1 MNSKTSPQTVR
12 KLVSAFG
19 AFVAFALMYQV
30 GLTLADRQYTRSA
43 PDSKTRELSHTLNA
57 LACREIGYV
66 KACEAPVAEAQRSR
80 ELPHSTNARQYFA
93 SLPDLA
99 TALTKLQ
106 WLGGDEAAAVR
117 FLSVMHAIRMSRN
130 PDHVRVTD
138 VMKPMIRPLW
148 DAYPHITSAS
158 VCTFCGEASKI
169 NKQFASERTLDLEI
183 ATQISRNNVDY
194 FVALADKGS
203 LTSDETLRL
212 AATFAQLV
220 MGDHATGVAIANLLA
235 EQHEY
240 AALQMWVANSMNGG
254 FALDNIPDLASVPRD
269 ILTTAW
275 ERSASGG
282 FDSRILT
289 EYLMKTGYRPTLR
302 YVVWMQDGAANY
314 LSSKHTRYGGERG
327 RYAGLLSKYTNFPEQ
342 EGRLLGEYYSTNWR
356 EIKWDPERS
365 QWRLNRQ

>member
-1 MNSKTSPQTVR
+1 MSSATSPQKTG
-12 KLVSAFG
+12 KLLAAFG
-19 AFVAFALMYQV
+19 AFVIFALMYEA
-30 GLTLADRQYTRSA
+30 GLYLAHGQYARST
-43 PDSKTRELSHTLNA
+43 PGSKTRELSHALNE

-66 KACEAPVAEAQRSR
+66 KACEAPVIETRRSPG
-80 ELPHSTNARQYFA
+80 LPHTTIARQYLA

-117 FLSVMHAIRMSRN
+117 FLSVMHAIRMGRN
-130 PDHVRVTD
+130 SDHVRVAD
-138 VMKPMIRPLW
+138 VMKPMMRPMW
-148 DAYPHITSAS
+148 DAYPHITIAS

-169 NKQFASERTLDLEI
+169 NKQFVDERTLDPEI
-183 ATQISRNNVDY
+183 ATRISRNHVDY
-194 FVALADKGS
+194 FVALADKDS
-203 LTSDETLRL
+203 FTPDETQRL

-220 MGDHATGVAIANLLA
+220 MGDRPTRVAIANLLA

-240 AALQMWVANSMNGG
+240 AALKMWVANSMNGG
-254 FALDNIPDLASVPRD
+254 FALDDIPDLASVPRD

-275 ERSASGG
+275 ERSASAG

-314 LSSKHTRYGGERG
+314 LSSQNSRYGRERG
-327 RYAGLLSKYTNFPEQ
+327 RYAGLLDKYTNFPEQ
-342 EGRLLGEYYSTNWR
+342 EGRALGEYYSTNWR
-356 EIKWDPERS
+356 DIKWDPDRS
-365 QWRLNRQ
+365 MWRQDRR